1 MLVCVEISEAEGRD
15 EKVDVTL
22 GETVIDDDADLVPVT
37 VALFEGVAVAVLER
51 NGVTDVDE
59 EDVLEAEVEGDADED
74 RDELTDSE
82 EDELDVGEGE
92 IFADAVPVLE
102 AVPERVTVDV
112 LVDERVTVV
121 VFVEVKDTAAVLVG
135 FIERVALGLIV
146 ADIEDLTTEG
156 LAVFVDDFVGAVER
170 EDDEEGLEVLVAVG
184 VCPVFK
190 TTAALFGSLWRRP
203 FMPITPGSPPASA
216 RVLGGEASAGRGGR
230 PPPLKL
236 LISKIPPISLQKRN
250 IIPRNK
256 SNFIFFAVFMS
267 LLMNTND
274 VF

>member
-1 MLVCVEISEAEGRD
+1 VPERD
-15 EKVDVTL
+15 
-22 GETVIDDDADLVPVT
+22 
-37 VALFEGVAVAVLER
+37 
-51 NGVTDVDE
+51 GVTDVDE
-59 EDVLEAEVEGDADED
+59 EADVEAEVEGDADED
-74 RDELTDSE
+74 LDELTDSE

-112 LVDERVTVV
+112 LVEDSVTVV

-156 LAVFVDDFVGAVER
+156 LAVFVEDLVGAVDR
-170 EDDEEGLEVLVAVG
+170 EDDEEGREVLVAVG

-190 TTAALFGSLWRRP
+190 TTAALFGSFWRRP

-216 RVLGGEASAGRGGR
+216 RAMGGDALEGERPPP
-230 PPPLKL
+230 PPPLKNKL
-236 LISKIPPISLQKRN
+236 LISSIPPARLEKRKKQ
-250 IIPRNK
+250 RNK
-256 SNFIFFAVFMS
+256 SSFIIYSIYGRVIADDDDDCEDTMGIKNLVKC
-267 LLMNTND
+267 
-274 VF
+274 V